1 MTLPKCLA
9 PPQTA
14 CKCIV
19 PKRDDEDDEP
29 PIEGNDNLPV
39 G

>member
-1 MTLPKCLA
+1 MRLRERTDA
-9 PPQTA
+9 PQSTSN
-14 CKCIV
+14 CIS

-29 PIEGNDNLPV
+29 PIEGNDNLPM